1 MEKNSVNSWGD
12 SSNKEWVWAVTVE
25 LKPNPNT
32 VSYFHSVESCDME
45 WRTRKGLKHWEMEIS
60 SLSTVAFGVGMAF
73 RHSPIPSFSISASS
87 ASVTEPP
94 PQSQTQTQVPPK
106 TIKLRNS
113 KPLSATKAA
122 TLEVQQASN
131 LPSTLARSPF
141 IFLQH
146 HSSSRRNVVLIVI
159 INYELSIT
167 MNYQGGRSVDSERAQ
182 CYFAPLWKFK
192 QIQPH
197 LSGAA
202 CFLPVLVVNH
212 SRPTCLFLIF
222 PYDFFFLCLFSFSS
236 CCCICSCFYG
246 CEKTGSLMHLPIP
259 IT

>member
-1 MEKNSVNSWGD
+1 
-12 SSNKEWVWAVTVE
+12 
-25 LKPNPNT
+25 
-32 VSYFHSVESCDME
+32 
-45 WRTRKGLKHWEMEIS
+45 MEIS

-87 ASVTEPP
+87 ESVTEPP

-159 INYELSIT
+159 INYQLSIT

-222 PYDFFFLCLFSFSS
+222 QYDFFFYSFFLF
-236 CCCICSCFYG
+236 
-246 CEKTGSLMHLPIP
+246 LPVVAFAAVFMDARKQEA
-259 IT
+259 

>member
-1 MEKNSVNSWGD
+1 
-12 SSNKEWVWAVTVE
+12 
-25 LKPNPNT
+25 
-32 VSYFHSVESCDME
+32 
-45 WRTRKGLKHWEMEIS
+45 MEIS

-87 ASVTEPP
+87 ESVTEPP

-122 TLEVQQASN
+122 TLEIQQASN

-159 INYELSIT
+159 INYQLSIT

-222 PYDFFFLCLFSFSS
+222 PYDFFFYSFFLF
-236 CCCICSCFYG
+236 
-246 CEKTGSLMHLPIP
+246 LPVVAFAAVFMDARKQEA
-259 IT
+259 